1 MGERPLWSPGVSD
14 LEHSPMIRIFFLAFF
29 VSALTTLGVLA
40 SAHRHRRWSA
50 DDNLSGPQKM
60 HGVAVPRVG
69 GIGLAMGIVAG
80 ALMYAWQDRS
90 QWSTV
95 TLMFLCGAPT
105 FFVGL
110 AEDFTKAVRP
120 RWRLVAP
127 AVSGLL
133 GAFLLKAI
141 LVRTGW
147 HWFDA
152 SFVYPGIALVLTMFT
167 SSGVVNSFNIID
179 GMNGLASMCAA
190 LMLGSIVYIS
200 LHVGEYLVASIAIA
214 TAGAA
219 LGFFVWNYPRGLVFL
234 GDGGAYLLGLMVV
247 ECGLMLVY
255 RQREVSPLTP
265 LMIVAY
271 PVFETVFTMYRR
283 KVLRGR
289 PVSMPDGIHLHTLI
303 YRRLMRW
310 AIGADGR
317 AQLTRGNSMTSPFLW
332 VLTSLS
338 VIPAM
343 LWWQSTPMLAFCLL
357 AFVLIYLRVYWQLVR
372 FRTPWW
378 MAVLRGPR

>member
-1 MGERPLWSPGVSD
+1 
-14 LEHSPMIRIFFLAFF
+14 MIWIVLLSFFA
-29 VSALTTLGVLA
+29 SAIVTLGVVA

-50 DDNLSGPQKM
+50 DDDILGPQKM
-60 HGVAVPRVG
+60 HADAVPRVG
-69 GIGLAMGIVAG
+69 GIGLAVGIVGG
-80 ALMYAWQDRS
+80 ALLLGVQQPDLLS
-90 QWSTV
+90 NV
-95 TLMFLCGAPT
+95 VLMLLCGAPT
-105 FFVGL
+105 LVVGL
-110 AEDFTKAVRP
+110 LEDFTKSVQP
-120 RWRLVAP
+120 RWRLMAP
-127 AVSGLL
+127 AFSGLL

-190 LMLGSIVYIS
+190 LMLGAIAYVA
-200 LHVGEYLVASIAIA
+200 LRCNELLVGGIALA
-214 TAGAA
+214 TAGSA
-219 LGFFVWNYPRGLVFL
+219 LGFFVWNYPRGLIFL

-247 ECGLMLVY
+247 ESGLMLVY
-255 RQREVSPLTP
+255 RQRQVSPLAP

-271 PVFETVFTMYRR
+271 PVFETIFTMYRR

-310 AIGADGR
+310 AIGTDAR
-317 AQLTRGNSMTSPFLW
+317 AALTRGNSMTSPFLW
-332 VLTSLS
+332 VLTSIS
-338 VIPAM
+338 VVPAM
-343 LWWQSTPMLAFCLL
+343 IWWDNTPMLAVCLV

-378 MAVLRGPR
+378 MTKLRGPR

>member
-1 MGERPLWSPGVSD
+1 
-14 LEHSPMIRIFFLAFF
+14 MIWILLLSFF
-29 VSALTTLGVLA
+29 VSAVVTLLVVA
-40 SAHRHRRWSA
+40 SSHRHQAWSA
-50 DDNLSGPQKM
+50 DHDLSGPQKM
-60 HGVAVPRVG
+60 HGAAVPRVG
-69 GIGLAMGIVAG
+69 GIGLAAGIAAG
-80 ALMYAWQDRS
+80 ALMLGALQPHLFRS
-90 QWSTV
+90 TM
-95 TLMFLCGAPT
+95 LMLLCGSPT
-105 FFVGL
+105 LVVGL
-110 AEDFTKAVRP
+110 IEDFTKAVRP
-120 RWRLVAP
+120 RWRLLAP

-152 SFVYPGIALVLTMFT
+152 SFIYPGIALVLTMFV

-179 GMNGLASMCAA
+179 GMNGLASMCSA
-190 LMLGSIVYIS
+190 LMLGAIAYVA
-200 LHVGEYLVASIAIA
+200 LRCDDQMVGGVALA

-219 LGFFVWNYPRGLVFL
+219 LGFFVWNYPRGLIFL

-247 ECGLMLVY
+247 ESGLMLVY
-255 RQREVSPLTP
+255 RQRGVSPLAP
-265 LMIVAY
+265 MMIVMY
-271 PVFETVFTMYRR
+271 PVFETIFTMYRR

-310 AIGADGR
+310 ALGSDGR
-317 AQLTRGNSMTSPFLW
+317 AALTRGNSMTSPFLW

-338 VIPAM
+338 VVPAM
-343 LWWQSTPMLAFCLL
+343 IWWDNTEMLALCMVL
-357 AFVLIYLRVYWQLVR
+357 FVVIYLRVYWQLVR

-378 MAVLRGPR
+378 MTALRGRR

>member
-1 MGERPLWSPGVSD
+1 
-14 LEHSPMIRIFFLAFF
+14 MIWILLLAFF
-29 VSALTTLGVLA
+29 ASAISTLFVVA

-50 DDNLSGPQKM
+50 DDDLAGPQKM
-60 HGVAVPRVG
+60 HVLAVPRVG
-69 GIGLAMGIVAG
+69 GIGLGVGITAG
-80 ALMYAWQDRS
+80 ALML
-90 QWSTV
+90 TV
-95 TLMFLCGAPT
+95 LEPQYLRPTLLMLLCGSPT
-105 FFVGL
+105 LVVGL
-110 AEDFTKAVRP
+110 VEDFTKSVQP
-120 RWRLVAP
+120 RWRLLAP
-127 AVSGLL
+127 ALSGLL

-147 HWFDA
+147 HWFDG

-179 GMNGLASMCAA
+179 GMNGLASMCSA
-190 LMLGSIVYIS
+190 LMLGAIAYIA
-200 LHVGEYLVASIAIA
+200 LHLDDTMVGGLALA

-219 LGFFVWNYPRGLVFL
+219 LGFFVWNYPSGLIFL

-247 ECGLMLVY
+247 ELGLMLIY
-255 RQREVSPLTP
+255 RDRSVSALAP
-265 LMIVAY
+265 LMIVMY

-289 PVSMPDGIHLHTLI
+289 PISMPDGIHLHTLI

-317 AQLTRGNSMTSPFLW
+317 AALTHGNSMTSPFLW
-332 VLTSLS
+332 VLTSIS
-338 VIPAM
+338 VVPAM
-343 LWWQSTPMLAFCLL
+343 IWWDNTPMLALCMLVFI
-357 AFVLIYLRVYWQLVR
+357 LIYLRIYWQLVR

-378 MAVLRGPR
+378 MTTLRGLH

>member
-1 MGERPLWSPGVSD
+1 
-14 LEHSPMIRIFFLAFF
+14 MIWILLLSFFASGIVTLF
-29 VSALTTLGVLA
+29 VVA
-40 SAHRHRRWSA
+40 SAHRHGAWSA
-50 DDNLSGPQKM
+50 DHDLSGPQKM
-60 HGVAVPRVG
+60 HAAVVPRVG
-69 GIGLAMGIVAG
+69 GIGVAAGIVAG
-80 ALMYAWQDRS
+80 AL
-90 QWSTV
+90 
-95 TLMFLCGAPT
+95 TLTFLQPQLFKSVMLMIVCGSPT
-105 FFVGL
+105 FIVGL
-110 AEDFTKAVRP
+110 VEDITKSVQP
-120 RWRLVAP
+120 RWRFLAP
-127 AVSGLL
+127 AISGLL
-133 GAFLLKAI
+133 GAYLLKAI

-147 HWFDA
+147 QWFDTQ
-152 SFVYPGIALVLTMFT
+152 FVYPGLALLLTMFT

-190 LMLGSIVYIS
+190 LMLGTIAYIA
-200 LHVGEYLVASIAIA
+200 LHNGDLMVSGVALA

-234 GDGGAYLLGLMVV
+234 GDGGAYLLGLMVA
-247 ECGLMLVY
+247 EEGLMLIY
-255 RQREVSPLTP
+255 RNGGVSPLTP

-289 PVSMPDGIHLHTLI
+289 PISLPDGIHLHTLI

-317 AQLTRGNSMTSPFLW
+317 AALTHGNSMTSPFLW
-332 VLTSLS
+332 VLTSVSLL
-338 VIPAM
+338 PA
-343 LWWQSTPMLAFCLL
+343 LIWWDNTEMLALCIV

-378 MAVLRGPR
+378 MTKLRGRH

>member
-1 MGERPLWSPGVSD
+1 
-14 LEHSPMIRIFFLAFF
+14 
-29 VSALTTLGVLA
+29 
-40 SAHRHRRWSA
+40 
-50 DDNLSGPQKM
+50 
-60 HGVAVPRVG
+60 
-69 GIGLAMGIVAG
+69 
-80 ALMYAWQDRS
+80 
-90 QWSTV
+90 
-95 TLMFLCGAPT
+95 
-105 FFVGL
+105 
-110 AEDFTKAVRP
+110 
-120 RWRLVAP
+120 
-127 AVSGLL
+127 
-133 GAFLLKAI
+133 
-141 LVRTGW
+141 
-147 HWFDA
+147 
-152 SFVYPGIALVLTMFT
+152 MFT

-179 GMNGLASMCAA
+179 GMNGLASMCSA
-190 LMLGSIVYIS
+190 LMLAAIAYIA
-200 LHVGEYLVASIAIA
+200 LRCEEWLVGGIALA

-219 LGFFVWNYPRGLVFL
+219 LGFFVWNYPRGLIFL

-247 ECGLMLVY
+247 ESGLMLVY
-255 RQREVSPLTP
+255 RQRGVSALAP

-317 AQLTRGNSMTSPFLW
+317 AALTHGNSMTSPFLW

-343 LWWQSTPMLAFCLL
+343 LWYDNTPALAGCLV
-357 AFVLIYLRVYWQLVR
+357 AFVLIYLRIYWQLVR

-378 MAVLRGPR
+378 MTMLRGRH